1 MSASP
6 CWCSRFAAARR
17 VAVVL
22 LSFVVSCVSVMPM
35 ETTVSAASTA
45 LITRGFTYD
54 APELARVGV
63 PATETCVASSRQ
75 VAGLREGAASPSF
88 EAHVA
93 PTTPHATFVATEAAA
108 LADDHI
114 VLGLRASGL
123 EETAAKVGG
132 RTLLSDPQWQTS
144 LQQAIGT
151 PGTRFTV
158 ALDGLSGSTPYSQ
171 VMSAVQNGVTPL
183 ATPTNWELAQLF
195 QAGRIGDVTFVSGGR
210 VVPNP
215 WGG

>member
-93 PTTPHATFVATEAAA
+93 PTTPHATFVATN
-108 LADDHI
+108 
-114 VLGLRASGL
+114 
-123 EETAAKVGG
+123 TAASAGSSGRTVAGNLTEQLAMKEVVSSPGG
-132 RTLLSDPQWQTS
+132 RQLTRVVMSDPRWP
-144 LQQAIGT
+144 A
-151 PGTRFTV
+151 
-158 ALDGLSGSTPYSQ
+158 ADGWVKMSQ
-171 VMSAVQNGVTPL
+171 NVNGVEVHYVFNTVTK
-183 ATPTNWELAQLF
+183 AVDDF
-195 QAGRIGDVTFVSGGR
+195 KFIGGG
-210 VVPNP
+210 
-215 WGG
+215 G

>member
-93 PTTPHATFVATEAAA
+93 PTTPHATFVATNTAGSAFHHTTDQAVES
-108 LADDHI
+108 I
-114 VLGLRASGL
+114 MRSGLR
-123 EETAAKVGG
+123 
-132 RTLLSDPQWQTS
+132 
-144 LQQAIGT
+144 
-151 PGTRFTV
+151 PG
-158 ALDGLSGSTPYSQ
+158 SY
-171 VMSAVQNGVTPL
+171 
-183 ATPTNWELAQLF
+183 ATPTQGLSPLQAHIELALNP
-195 QAGRIGDVTFVSGGR
+195 AGGRMTGRIV
-210 VVPNP
+210 
-215 WGG
+215 